1 MMVGDTTFPSSLCKI
16 LFYSLEIIIFLIV
29 ARPAFAPKVAAPQ
42 MVAESMQ
49 LADIAQTAQLI
60 ATSSEDFGGPFFEIF
75 GLGSIAA
82 LILFLSPP
90 LSDE

>member
-1 MMVGDTTFPSSLCKI
+1 MARV
-16 LFYSLEIIIFLIV
+16 LFVFALIIAAASAFVQPTNHAV